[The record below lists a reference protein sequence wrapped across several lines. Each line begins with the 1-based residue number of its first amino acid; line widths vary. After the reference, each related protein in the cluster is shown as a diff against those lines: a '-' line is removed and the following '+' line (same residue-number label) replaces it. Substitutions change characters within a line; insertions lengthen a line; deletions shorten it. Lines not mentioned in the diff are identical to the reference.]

1 MVAGG
6 DAWPCGHTATVQLL
20 CRWSIHIS
28 WAEKNMAVYSGVF
41 HFSRMAT
48 PVMAVE
54 LRPSTAQAR
63 IPSLRGYRDRKSIV
77 CVRRMWI
84 DSSLLPALGPR
95 VLLML
100 RQSACEKKRSPGQIG
115 CMDVKHCMWVAWS
128 SPWSHGPH
136 ACHVRNK
143 KRGPVKVMHATLY
156 TCGSHD

>member
-1 MVAGG
+1 MVASQEEML
-6 DAWPCGHTATVQLL
+6 GHAGTQQPSNRSVVGRSTYLG
-20 CRWSIHIS
+20 RRKIWSCIQ
-28 WAEKNMAVYSGVF
+28 WDF

-77 CVRRMWI
+77 CVPRMWI

-100 RQSACEKKRSPGQIG
+100 RQSTCKKKNDHP
-115 CMDVKHCMWVAWS
+115 VKSVAWTCS
-128 SPWSHGPH
+128 VACVLHGPSAWSHGPH

-143 KRGPVKVMHATLY
+143 KKGPVKGMHATLY
-156 TCGSHD
+156 T